1 MNPVLV
7 DRKAGR
13 ELGRI
18 AIVGAG
24 QIGTMLGVAL
34 RNAGCAEVFIHDR
47 DAAVADVSFGLGAA
61 TGRIPQIDGALGFDT
76 VVLAL
81 PVPEIIRF
89 LQDFGPQVKPGSF
102 LVDTGSAKSAVT
114 AAMRRHVPGSVHAI
128 GGHPMAGSERP
139 GPTGS
144 RPEMLKG
151 ATFVFSPVREDQ
163 VALDRARLF
172 AALIGAKVAEVD
184 AETHDAVLAR
194 SSHVAHVTAF
204 ALASLGDPSA
214 TDETSAL
221 FSPGYQGATRLACS
235 DPQMVAGFL
244 TANASHVR
252 GAVEELVAKLAVMCE
267 VLDEGPRELEV
278 LLARWQSGTASLPLT
293 QQGTSR

>member
-1 MNPVLV
+1 VSPVLV
-7 DRKAGR
+7 DQKAGSD
-13 ELGRI
+13 LGRI

-47 DAAVADVSFGLGAA
+47 DAAVADVSFGLGVA
-61 TGRIPQIDGALGFDT
+61 TGRISRIEEALEFDT
-76 VVLAL
+76 LVLAL
-81 PVPEIIRF
+81 PVPEIVRF
-89 LQDFGPQVKPGSF
+89 LEVFGPQLKPGSF
-102 LVDTGSAKSAVT
+102 LMDTGSAKGAVT
-114 AAMRRHVPGSVHAI
+114 AAMRKHVPGSVHAI
-128 GGHPMAGSERP
+128 GGHPMAGSARP

-214 TDETSAL
+214 TDEAAAL
-221 FSPGYQGATRLACS
+221 FSPGYQGATRLAGS

-244 TANASHVR
+244 HANASNVR
-252 GAVEELVAKLAVMCE
+252 RAIEELIARLEQASETLVE
-267 VLDEGPRELEV
+267 SPRELEM
-278 LLARWQSGTASLPLT
+278 LLARWQNGTAPVPAT
-293 QQGTSR
+293 PQATRP